1 MPPFRPPPPASGIPG
16 SRPHAAQNA
25 FRRVSAVF
33 RALPPLDPHAAAVS
47 PKKSDAFLKAISEP
61 PQKSVVGISP

>member
-1 MPPFRPPPPASGIPG
+1 AGRAA
-16 SRPHAAQNA
+16 RPHAAQNA

-47 PKKSDAFLKAISEP
+47 PQEIRRVPQSHTKP

>member
-1 MPPFRPPPPASGIPG
+1 A
-16 SRPHAAQNA
+16 RPHAAQNA

-33 RALPPLDPHAAAVS
+33 RALPPFGLHTAES
-47 PKKSDAFLKAISEP
+47 PQKIRRALQSHTKP

>member
-1 MPPFRPPPPASGIPG
+1 PAGRAA
-16 SRPHAAQNA
+16 RPHAAQNA

-47 PKKSDAFLKAISEP
+47 PQEIRRVPQSHIRTP